1 MELRTIETF
10 LKVAELKSFSRAAKK
25 LGYSQSAVTM
35 QVQQLEREL
44 GARLFDR
51 VPRGAL
57 LTDQGRAFAL
67 RAREVLDAAARAAAS
82 VAADADQLPELV
94 RGTLR
99 IGSAESISTALL
111 PELIVRFHRLYP
123 RVEVVV
129 RTARREQ
136 LIDGL
141 RDGSLDVV
149 LTMENKFSAA
159 GLSRTLLRQEEI
171 VFVAPARDVRAPGW
185 GSAPAGGI
193 GARPEAPAG
202 EKDGSYG
209 ARAVAGSPAP
219 SGAPARPAEEGALA
233 RPLGLADLP
242 QLPFV
247 LTERGE
253 SYRFEL
259 DRLLAEAD
267 QELVPLVEAGNTET
281 LVHLAERGVGCSFLP
296 RFSVEASL
304 AAGTLE
310 LLPVDAPPVRMWSQ
324 LFVRKSTWMS
334 APLQAFIDLAGELIA

>member
-10 LKVAELKSFSRAAKK
+10 IKVAELGSFSRAAEK

-44 GARLFDR
+44 GARLLDR
-51 VPRGAL
+51 VPRGAV
-57 LTDQGRAFAL
+57 LTEQGRTFVL
-67 RAREVLDAAARAAAS
+67 HAREVLDVAARAAAS
-82 VAADADQLPELV
+82 VSADAGQPPELV

-111 PELIVRFHRLYP
+111 PELIVRFHRRYP
-123 RVEVVV
+123 RVAVVV

-136 LIDGL
+136 LVEGL

-171 VFVAPARDVRAPGW
+171 VFVAPPALAAPL
-185 GSAPAGGI
+185 
-193 GARPEAPAG
+193 AG
-202 EKDGSYG
+202 E
-209 ARAVAGSPAP
+209 P
-219 SGAPARPAEEGALA
+219 LA
-233 RPLGLADLP
+233 LADLP

-253 SYRFEL
+253 SYRYEL
-259 DRLLAEAD
+259 DRLLAEED
-267 QELVPLVEAGNTET
+267 EELVPIAEAGNTET

-310 LLPVDAPPVRMWSQ
+310 LLQVDAPPVRMWSQ
-324 LFVRKSTWMS
+324 LFTRKSAWPA
-334 APLQAFIDLAGELIA
+334 APLAAFTELCQEFFSA